1 MIERV
6 EKMETK
12 KERTEASTGKT
23 TSVIDYIVQRLVD
36 EGITDCFGVPGD
48 YAFPVC
54 DAVDRSPNIRWV
66 GCSNELNASYAADG
80 YARVRGAAMLSTT
93 YGVGELSAINGVMGA
108 KAERS
113 LVFHVVGMPSYQ
125 NQRLRKIMHHTFGD
139 GDFGNFIN
147 ISAQAACCHAVINPD
162 NCMIEME
169 RVIAE
174 ARRNNQPAYI
184 VVPSDFALAPVT
196 VTEVRSATLKSNQ
209 ASIEKA
215 IAVIAERLKAAE
227 SVVALPAFT
236 LSRLGLQKEARL
248 AIEALGCPFAT
259 TSMEKCIIDESHPQ
273 FAGMYAGALSTN
285 ETREI
290 VEGAE
295 LVIDL
300 GGVSLN
306 DESTMG
312 FSGRLDT
319 ARFISIGLNDV
330 RIGEQVFGNVRLAD
344 MLAALAK
351 LKSPV
356 PPYRRT
362 PEYPAG
368 VNGKPSD
375 KITMG
380 TLYSRYAAFI
390 RPGDNVVLE
399 SGSSSFG
406 VPPMTLADDVQV
418 HIQML
423 WGSIGWATGA
433 TFGIALAD
441 PNRRTILITGEGS
454 HQLTANDIGNMG
466 RYGAKPIIFVLNN
479 DGYMVERA
487 LELNPDW
494 SYNDLAKWRYAD
506 LPRALGCADWITARV
521 ETLGELDAAMKAAR
535 ESRSGAYIEV
545 IGGRMDMPKG
555 LAFAHTRLKE
565 LYGATL

>member
-1 MIERV
+1 M
-6 EKMETK
+6 
-12 KERTEASTGKT
+12 T
-23 TSVIDYIVQRLVD
+23 TMKAATVIDYIVQRIAD
-36 EGITDCFGVPGD
+36 EGVQHCFGVPGD
-48 YAFPVC
+48 YAFPVG
-54 DAVDRSPNIRWV
+54 DAVDRNPNIKWI

-93 YGVGELSAINGVMGA
+93 YAVGELSAINGVMGA

-125 NQRLRKIMHHTFGD
+125 NQRLRKTMHHTLGD
-139 GDFGNFIN
+139 GIFDKFID
-147 ISAQAACCHAVINPD
+147 ISAQAACSHAVINPD

-174 ARRNNQPAYI
+174 ARRNSQPAYI
-184 VVPSDFALAPVT
+184 VVPSDYAQAPVT
-196 VTEVRSATLKSNQ
+196 PTEVRPLTLKSNDVSLKK
-209 ASIEKA
+209 AVAAITERIKNAKSI
-215 IAVIAERLKAAE
+215 
-227 SVVALPAFT
+227 VALPAFT
-236 LSRLGLQKEARL
+236 LSRVGLQKEARE

-259 TSMEKCIIDESHPQ
+259 TSMEKSIIDESHPQ
-273 FAGMYAGALSTN
+273 FAGMYSGALSTK

-306 DESTMG
+306 DETTMG
-312 FSGRLDT
+312 FSTLLDP

-330 RIGEQVFGNVRLAD
+330 RVAEQIFGNVRLVD

-351 LKSPV
+351 LKSVAPRYKQKPEDN
-356 PPYRRT
+356 PPI
-362 PEYPAG
+362 
-368 VNGKPSD
+368 NGKPSD
-375 KITMG
+375 KITMDA
-380 TLYSRYAAFI
+380 LYPRYAAFI
-390 RPGDNVVLE
+390 RSGDNVVLE

-406 VPPMTLADDVQV
+406 VPPLTLPDDVQV

-433 TFGIALAD
+433 AFGVALAE
-441 PNRRTILITGEGS
+441 PKRKTILITGEGS
-454 HQLTANDIGNMG
+454 HQLTANEIGNMG
-466 RYGAKPIIFVLNN
+466 RFGANPIILCLNN

-487 LELNPDW
+487 LEPNPDW

-506 LPRALGCADWITARV
+506 LPHALGCTDWFTARV
-521 ETLGELDAAMKAAR
+521 ETLGELDTALKAAR
-535 ESRSGAYIEV
+535 ESKSGAYIEV

-565 LYGATL
+565 LYGDTP

>member
-1 MIERV
+1 MTIR
-6 EKMETK
+6 
-12 KERTEASTGKT
+12 AT
-23 TSVIDYIVQRLVD
+23 TVADYIVQRLAD
-36 EGITDCFGVPGD
+36 EGITHCFGVPGD

-54 DAVDRSPNIRWV
+54 DAVERSPKIRWI

-80 YARVRGAAMLSTT
+80 YARVRGAAMLATT
-93 YGVGELSAINGVMGA
+93 YAVGELSALNGVMGA

-113 LVFHVVGMPSYQ
+113 LVYHVVGMPSYQ
-125 NQRLRKIMHHTFGD
+125 NQRLRKLMHHTFGD
-139 GDFGNFIN
+139 GVFGDFID

-162 NCMIEME
+162 NCVIEME

-174 ARRNNQPAYI
+174 GRRNNQPAYI
-184 VVPSDFALAPVT
+184 VVPSDYALASVT
-196 VTEVRSATLKSNQ
+196 LTEVRPATIKSNET
-209 ASIEKA
+209 SIER
-215 IAVIAERLKAAE
+215 AVAAIAERLRRAK

-236 LSRLGLQKEARL
+236 VSRLRLQKEARQ

-273 FAGMYAGALSTN
+273 FAGLYAGALSA
-285 ETREI
+285 EKTRHV
-290 VEGAE
+290 VEDAE
-295 LVIDL
+295 LVLDL
-300 GGVSLN
+300 GGISLN
-306 DESTMG
+306 DETTMG
-312 FSGRLDT
+312 FSGRLDS
-319 ARFISIGLNDV
+319 ARFISIGLNDL
-330 RIGEQVFGNVRLAD
+330 RIGEQVFENVRLAD

-351 LKSPV
+351 VKSPAA
-356 PPYRRT
+356 PYRRT
-362 PEYPAG
+362 PEHGPA
-368 VNGKPSD
+368 VNGNSSD
-375 KITMG
+375 KITMDA
-380 TLYSRYAAFI
+380 LYSRYAAFI

-406 VPPMTLADDVQV
+406 IPPMPLADDVQV

-441 PNRRTILITGEGS
+441 SNRKTILITGEGS
-454 HQLTANDIGNMG
+454 HQLTANELGNMG
-466 RYGAKPIIFVLNN
+466 RYGANPIIFVLNN

-506 LPRALGCADWITARV
+506 LPRALGCADWVTARV

-535 ESRSGAYIEV
+535 ETKSGAYIEV

-565 LYGATL
+565 LYGDTPE

>member
-1 MIERV
+1 M
-6 EKMETK
+6 
-12 KERTEASTGKT
+12 KT
-23 TSVIDYIVQRLVD
+23 TSVIDYIVQRLAD

-54 DAVDRSPNIRWV
+54 DAVDRNPNIRWV
-66 GCSNELNASYAADG
+66 GCSNELNAAYAADG

-93 YGVGELSAINGVMGA
+93 YAVGELSAINGVMGA

-113 LVFHVVGMPSYQ
+113 LVYHVVGMPSYQ
-125 NQRLRKIMHHTFGD
+125 NQRLRKTMHHTFGD
-139 GDFGNFIN
+139 GDFGNFIG
-147 ISAQAACCHAVINPD
+147 ISAQAACCHAMINPD

-184 VVPSDFALAPVT
+184 VVPSDYALAPVT
-196 VTEVRSATLKSNQ
+196 PTEVRPVTLKSNEPSLQ
-209 ASIEKA
+209 KA
-215 IAVIAERLKAAE
+215 VSAITERLKSAK

-236 LSRLGLQKEARL
+236 ISRLGLQKEARQ

-273 FAGMYAGALSTN
+273 FAGMYSGVLSPK

-290 VEGAE
+290 VESAE
-295 LVIDL
+295 LVLDL
-300 GGVSLN
+300 GGLSLN
-306 DESTMG
+306 DETTTG
-312 FSGRLDT
+312 FTTRLDP
-319 ARFISIGLNDV
+319 ARFVSIGLNDV
-330 RIGEQVFGNVRLAD
+330 RIGGQVFGNVRLAD
-344 MLAALAK
+344 TLAALAK
-351 LKSPV
+351 LKSPA
-356 PPYRRT
+356 PRYKRT
-362 PEYPAG
+362 PEGNPSI
-368 VNGKPSD
+368 NGNPSD
-375 KITMG
+375 KITMDA
-380 TLYSRYAAFI
+380 LYPRYAKFI
-390 RPGDNVVLE
+390 RSGDNVVLE

-406 VPPMTLADDVQV
+406 VPPMTLLDDVQV

-433 TFGIALAD
+433 SFGIALA
-441 PNRRTILITGEGS
+441 NLKRKTILITGEGS
-454 HQLTANDIGNMG
+454 HQLTANEIGNMG
-466 RYGAKPIIFVLNN
+466 RFGANPIILCLNN

-487 LELNPDW
+487 LEPNPDW

-506 LPRALGCADWITARV
+506 LPHALGCTDWFTARV
-521 ETLGELDAAMKAAR
+521 ETLGELDAALKAAR
-535 ESRSGAYIEV
+535 ESKSGAYIEV

-565 LYGATL
+565 LYGDTP

>member
-1 MIERV
+1 MANTQTVTI
-6 EKMETK
+6 
-12 KERTEASTGKT
+12 
-23 TSVIDYIVQRLVD
+23 SVVDYIVQRLAD

-54 DAVDRSPNIRWV
+54 DAVERNPKVKWI
-66 GCSNELNASYAADG
+66 GCSNELNAAYAADG

-93 YGVGELSAINGVMGA
+93 YAVGELSALNGVMGA

-113 LVFHVVGMPSYQ
+113 LVYHVVGMPSYQ
-125 NQRLRKIMHHTFGD
+125 NQRLRKTMHHTFGD
-139 GDFGNFIN
+139 GVFDRFIN

-162 NCMIEME
+162 NCVIEME

-184 VVPSDFALAPVT
+184 VVPSDYALAPITPVD
-196 VTEVRSATLKSNQ
+196 VRPSTIKSDETSLQ
-209 ASIEKA
+209 KA
-215 IAVIAERLKAAE
+215 VAAITERLKSAK

-236 LSRLGLQKEARL
+236 ISRLGLQKEART
-248 AIEALGCPFAT
+248 AIEAIGCPFAT

-273 FAGMYAGALSTN
+273 FAGMYSGALSTK

-295 LVIDL
+295 LVLDI

-306 DESTMG
+306 DETTMG
-312 FSGRLDT
+312 FSTHLDPT
-319 ARFISIGLNDV
+319 RFISIGLNDV
-330 RIGEQVFGNVRLAD
+330 RVGDQVFGSVRIAD
-344 MLAALAK
+344 VLAALTK
-351 LKSPV
+351 LKSSSTRYKRPSQDA
-356 PPYRRT
+356 PP
-362 PEYPAG
+362 

-375 KITMG
+375 KITMDA
-380 TLYSRYAAFI
+380 LYARYAAFI

-406 VPPMTLADDVQV
+406 ISPMPLADDVQV

-433 TFGIALAD
+433 TFGIALA
-441 PNRRTILITGEGS
+441 NRKRKTILITGEGS

-466 RYGAKPIIFVLNN
+466 RFGGNPIILVLNN

-506 LPRALGCADWITARV
+506 LPSALGCTNWFTARV
-521 ETLGELDAAMKAAR
+521 ETLGELDAALKAAR
-535 ESRSGAYIEV
+535 ESKSGAYIEV

-555 LAFAHTRLKE
+555 LAFAHTRLKD
-565 LYGATL
+565 LYGDTP